1 MAFWDFHKM
10 THISCNL
17 HSLLPFVCGGLTIGA
32 VNGTAPTEMALA
44 LREGGRSGAAGS
56 LA

>member
-1 MAFWDFHKM
+1 M